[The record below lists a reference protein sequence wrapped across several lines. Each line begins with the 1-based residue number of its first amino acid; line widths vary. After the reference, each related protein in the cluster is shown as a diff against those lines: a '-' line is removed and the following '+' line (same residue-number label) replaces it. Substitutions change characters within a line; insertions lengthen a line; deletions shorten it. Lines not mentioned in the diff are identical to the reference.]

1 MLQIVVATNNLDK
14 LREIREILGNTFEI
28 LSLKDEGVAIEII
41 ENGDSFYENALIKA
55 KTISCLTG
63 KPALA
68 DDSGLMVDSLGGAPG
83 IFSARYGG
91 EECDSILNRN
101 KLLKELSGKK
111 NRNASFHSTIVL
123 YFPNGEVFHADG
135 KVDGCILEEERGEF
149 GFGYDSLFFAYEI
162 RKSFAEASPQEKN
175 KISHRGRALDKLLAN
190 YKNNL
195 YKREKQ

>member
-1 MLQIVVATNNLDK
+1 MFQIVVATNNLDK

-28 LSLKDEGVAIEII
+28 LSLKDEGIAIEII

-55 KTISCLTG
+55 KTISGLTG

-101 KLLKELSGKK
+101 KLLKELSGTK

-123 YFPNGEVFHADG
+123 YFPNGEVFYADG

-195 YKREKQ
+195 YKRE